1 MLVKSEKVTDSLV
14 VNLLRTN
21 GYIDGSFKSLNGDVF
36 VWANRSE
43 NKTIDDLLS
52 KASKRKTEKPGYPE
66 FIIFDKKYN
75 IVVVIEDKRD
85 TKFHLYEEVQKRY

>member
-1 MLVKSEKVTDSLV
+1 MAKSEKVTDSLV
-14 VNLLRTN
+14 VNMLRAN
-21 GYIDGSFKSLNGDVF
+21 GYIDGNFKSLKKDVF
-36 VWANRSE
+36 VWANRSD

-75 IVVVIEDKRD
+75 LSLIHI
-85 TKFHLYEEVQKRY
+85 